1 MRVPGALGGS
11 PTCHA
16 GTRRRRLR
24 PPWPLTTI
32 GPLAVL
38 VLAGVLYGTHVE
50 RHRLRV
56 TRVEVEVQKLP
67 DAFDGYRIVQL
78 SDFHIGGRG
87 WSQETL
93 RRAVDLAMAQRGDL
107 IALTGD
113 YVETTAAI
121 TDCTEAFAS
130 LRAPDG
136 VLAVLG
142 NHDYHDRAV
151 RVHALLSALEG
162 LGIRVLKNESFR
174 IRRGQEDLWVVGV
187 DDPHSGH
194 DYLPAALAGVPGDAR
209 PLMLVHYPDFAW
221 RLPPD
226 RWALVLSGHAHGSQ
240 IRLPLIGHYARHR
253 IASTRF
259 SHGLYRVNRT
269 PLFVTTGVGTSGKPI
284 RLLARPEVAVIRLRP
299 APAARA

>member
-1 MRVPGALGGS
+1 MLG
-11 PTCHA
+11 
-16 GTRRRRLR
+16 
-24 PPWPLTTI
+24 
-32 GPLAVL
+32 V
-38 VLAGVLYGTHVE
+38 AGVLYGTHVE

-56 TRVEVEVQKLP
+56 SRLEVEVQNLP
-67 DAFDGYRIVQL
+67 EPFDGYTIVQL

-93 RRAVDLAMAQRGDL
+93 RRAVDLAMAQHGDL

-113 YVETTAAI
+113 YVETTAGIA
-121 TDCTEAFAS
+121 DCTEAFAS

-151 RVHALLSALEG
+151 RAQALVAALEG
-162 LGIRVLKNESFR
+162 LGIRVLRNQSFR
-174 IRRGQEDLWVVGV
+174 IRREQATLWVVGV

-194 DYLPAALAGVPGDAR
+194 DYLPAAMAGVPSEAR
-209 PLMLVHYPDFAW
+209 PVMLVHYPDFAW

-240 IRLPLIGHYARHR
+240 IRLPLIGRYARHHV
-253 IASTRF
+253 ASTRF
-259 SHGLYRVNRT
+259 SHGLYRINRT
-269 PLFVTTGVGTSGKPI
+269 PVFVTTGVGTSGRPI
-284 RLLARPEVAVIRLRP
+284 RLLARPEVAVIRLRS
-299 APAARA
+299 APALGA